1 MRKHLGSPDLNWL
14 AVMRRRD
21 INDLNLK
28 TLLPL
33 LDTVIKVRPKPVDPV
48 TGEVLKGARTV
59 YTIRGAAYHKLGSDR
74 LKFLYCRLSKV
85 NTVAKFLIT
94 NFPDRIFP
102 M

>member
-1 MRKHLGSPDLNWL
+1 
-14 AVMRRRD
+14 MRRRD

-28 TLLPL
+28 TLIPL
-33 LDTVIKVRPKPVDPV
+33 LDTVIKVWPKPVDDV
-48 TGEVLKGARTV
+48 TGEVVKGARTV
-59 YTIRGAAYHKLGSDR
+59 YLLRGAAYHNLGSDK

-85 NTVAKFLIT
+85 NTVAKFLIN